1 MSYCMRCGKQ
11 TDNEDFICDEC
22 RRKEGAVTGA
32 AGQGAAEQPRQPAE
46 NVPPAAH
53 PQEGW
58 QPRAAAGQPYY
69 NSPYGSVPNTPWA
82 APYVPD
88 VQPVM
93 AGPVDRSGLPLNK
106 CGLLGM
112 IFSLAGLFCWIG
124 MLILVVAFLAS
135 NPEAFEN
142 PYYQPPESELMVFGM
157 GAFFLLIGAFAFAIT
172 GISLSGVG
180 LARYRRYR
188 AVGFAIAGLAI
199 GIIILLITMSM
210 FGSIFS

>member
-1 MSYCMRCGKQ
+1 M
-11 TDNEDFICDEC
+11 
-22 RRKEGAVTGA
+22 
-32 AGQGAAEQPRQPAE
+32 
-46 NVPPAAH
+46 
-53 PQEGW
+53 
-58 QPRAAAGQPYY
+58 
-69 NSPYGSVPNTPWA
+69 
-82 APYVPD
+82 PD

-124 MLILVVAFLAS
+124 MMILVVAFLAS